1 MLRSIN
7 YPSYT
12 YCFLLQR
19 NGVFFIS
26 GDVHFGEITRYDCDV
41 GYALYDI
48 TSSELTQAVEKAVP
62 APFHF
67 VVRFLAW
74 WTPSTMRVIGK
85 NCRHRSCTYGM
96 RVIFSL

>member
-48 TSSELTQAVEKAVP
+48 TSSGLTQAVEKAVP